1 MPNNLQPAAL
11 DPVDRLILAKLDE
24 DARIPNNA
32 LAEAVGIAPSTCHAR
47 VRALRANGVIRG
59 FHADLDLG
67 AIGLAVQA
75 MISVRLHAHTRG
87 QMDAFL
93 AKAPLMPG
101 VIAVYFMSGTDD
113 YVIHVALPSADVLR
127 DFVLDLSSEPAVQ
140 HTNTSLIFESRRG
153 KAIPTQRT

>member
-1 MPNNLQPAAL
+1 MPNNLQPPAL
-11 DPVDRLILAKLDE
+11 DPVDRLILAKLGE

-47 VRALRANGVIRG
+47 LRSLRARGVIRG
-59 FHADLDLG
+59 FHADLDFT
-67 AIGLAVQA
+67 AVGLPVQA

-93 AKAPLMPG
+93 SKIPELPG

-113 YVIHVALPSADVLR
+113 YVIHVATPSAGALR
-127 DFVLDLSSEPAVQ
+127 DFVLDHLSSEPAVQ
-140 HTNTSLIFESRRG
+140 HTNTSLIFDYRRG
-153 KAIPTQRT
+153 KAIPSQR

>member
-1 MPNNLQPAAL
+1 MPNNLQSVAL
-11 DPVDRLILAKLDE
+11 DPVDRLILAKLGE

-32 LAEAVGIAPSTCHAR
+32 LAVAVGVAPSTCHTR
-47 VRALRANGVIRG
+47 VRGLRARGVIRG

-93 AKAPLMPG
+93 TKAPELPG

-113 YVIHVALPSADVLR
+113 YVIHVALPSADALR

-153 KAIPTQRT
+153 KAIPR